1 MVSGA
6 TEMYLSF
13 VASLSGSDISCFF
26 QPTISPVSSAD
37 MAPISSGSST
47 WTSSGIH
54 FSIVSMATGMGPSSS
69 ASQATMAS
77 VVTSTLLAGLGIS
90 GGVIS
95 SLPSSVG
102 PTQVPQS
109 TQNPTSSSVPV
120 KTNTEPAAPSQDSK
134 TNSGGKQS
142 TQEGEEEENEEEGD
156 GEQDEGE
163 AEKKKKREKMVPD
176 TEEKPANST
185 VANQPE
191 ISTPTSAPEDADR
204 RPTMGGPTASG
215 SPDEQ
220 LVRVEKNLT
229 DVNAASTLEPRNDS
243 AEIQIPQSST
253 VSSKINGKGSEGKS
267 LWPFFVHTG
276 EHHKHDDEVVSVLPF
291 KLLLFRYLCD
301 ANERK
306 FRPALPRVQLGIT
319 NSLIQ
324 DGNYSVS
331 VSDKDKAPGLC
342 VSGMYRPKGRNL
354 LSATSCQEFCL
365 KDSLWRCFLS
375 PYIMYYC

>member
-1 MVSGA
+1 MVSGSA
-6 TEMYLSF
+6 EPYLF
-13 VASLSGSDISCFF
+13 FAECLSGCDVSRFF

-102 PTQVPQS
+102 PTQAPQT

-142 TQEGEEEENEEEGD
+142 TQEEEEEENDEEGD
-156 GEQDEGE
+156 GEQDEGQD
-163 AEKKKKREKMVPD
+163 EKKKKNKIVPD
-176 TEEKPANST
+176 TEEKPADST
-185 VANQPE
+185 AANEPGLTTTA
-191 ISTPTSAPEDADR
+191 STPEDADG
-204 RPTMGGPTASG
+204 RPTVGGPTAPV

-220 LVRVEKNLT
+220 LARADENLT
-229 DVNAASTLEPRNDS
+229 DVKAAATLEPRNDS

-276 EHHKHDDEVVSVLPF
+276 EHHKHD
-291 KLLLFRYLCD
+291 
-301 ANERK
+301 
-306 FRPALPRVQLGIT
+306 
-319 NSLIQ
+319 
-324 DGNYSVS
+324 
-331 VSDKDKAPGLC
+331 
-342 VSGMYRPKGRNL
+342 
-354 LSATSCQEFCL
+354 
-365 KDSLWRCFLS
+365 
-375 PYIMYYC
+375 

>member
-1 MVSGA
+1 
-6 TEMYLSF
+6 
-13 VASLSGSDISCFF
+13 
-26 QPTISPVSSAD
+26 
-37 MAPISSGSST
+37 
-47 WTSSGIH
+47 
-54 FSIVSMATGMGPSSS
+54 MGPSSS

-102 PTQVPQS
+102 PTQAPQS

-156 GEQDEGE
+156 GEQDEGQ
-163 AEKKKKREKMVPD
+163 AEKKKKNKMVLD
-176 TEEKPANST
+176 TEEKPANGT
-185 VANQPE
+185 VATEPE
-191 ISTPTSAPEDADR
+191 ISTPASTPEDADR
-204 RPTMGGPTASG
+204 RPTMEGPTMSG

-220 LVRVEKNLT
+220 LVRAEKNLT

-253 VSSKINGKGSEGKS
+253 VSPKINDKGSEGKS

-276 EHHKHDDEVVSVLPF
+276 EHHKH
-291 KLLLFRYLCD
+291 
-301 ANERK
+301 N
-306 FRPALPRVQLGIT
+306 
-319 NSLIQ
+319 
-324 DGNYSVS
+324 
-331 VSDKDKAPGLC
+331 
-342 VSGMYRPKGRNL
+342 
-354 LSATSCQEFCL
+354 
-365 KDSLWRCFLS
+365 
-375 PYIMYYC
+375 